1 MRETRARIIK
11 KDQKRFDRLVRRRSA
26 DAGESVVIESE

>member
-11 KDQKRFDRLVRRRSA
+11 QDQKRFDRLVRRRSA
-26 DAGESVVIESE
+26 DAGEIVVMESE

>member
-11 KDQKRFDRLVRRRSA
+11 KDQKGFDRLVRRRSP